1 VRQGETRIRLAAGLM
16 TLLSGCGS
24 GGITADRVENSMKP
38 TFVNLIHL
46 QRSML
51 GASPIEPSALRTFV
65 TCHRV
70 GPGDG
75 LIGGGTWRCTVAWSY
90 PGSRGPLRDTYE
102 LSVTMD
108 GCYTATADPTEGHIG
123 GPTINTRD
131 GATVKNLLYAFDSC
145 FDTT

>member
-1 VRQGETRIRLAAGLM
+1 MHGVSTCARLAGL
-16 TLLSGCGS
+16 LVAVLNGCGS
-24 GGITADRVENSMKP
+24 GGIAADRVENAVKS
-38 TFVNLIHL
+38 TFSNLIHL

-51 GASPIEPSALRTFV
+51 GVPPIEPSALRSYV

-70 GPGDG
+70 GPGADVRG
-75 LIGGGTWRCTVAWSY
+75 AGNWRCTVAWSY

-108 GCYTATADPTEGHIG
+108 GCYTATADAAEGHIG
-123 GPTINTRD
+123 GQTIKARD
-131 GATVKNLLYAFDSC
+131 GASVANLLYAFDGC

>member
-1 VRQGETRIRLAAGLM
+1 VRQVSTRTRVAGGLM
-16 TLLSGCGS
+16 ALLSSCGS
-24 GGITADRVENSMKP
+24 GGITADRVETSMKP

-51 GASPIEPSALRTFV
+51 GVPPIDPSALRAFV
-65 TCHRV
+65 TCRRV

-108 GCYTATADPTEGHIG
+108 GCYTATADAAEGHIG
-123 GPTINTRD
+123 GPTIKTRN
-131 GATVKNLLYAFDSC
+131 GATVANLLYAFDGC